1 MVIGRIR
8 LIGLI
13 GLIAGL
19 MVVGER
25 LMVRPLVGAGEM
37 NFAPTMWVEALVGE
51 SYADGKKSV
60 SLADTIPILGPTPH
74 TWRCTGLRVNRR
86 PRGRHIE
93 DGLAA
98 TM

>member
-1 MVIGRIR
+1 MMVIGRIR

-37 NFAPTMWVEALVGE
+37 NFAPTMWVETSDGE
-51 SYADGKKSV
+51 AFEGRWK
-60 SLADTIPILGPTPH
+60 
-74 TWRCTGLRVNRR
+74 RLRVMCL
-86 PRGRHIE
+86 RG
-93 DGLAA
+93 AA
-98 TM
+98 